1 MKINAAQARVVL
13 NAKAA
18 PTIEVE
24 LNVAGHWARASVPAG
39 TSAGKHEVKPWPK
52 ADNID
57 LAVSKAKRILEE
69 EIFPEILQ
77 GDWEPRE
84 IDEFLEQKDGT
95 DNFHNIGGNTA
106 LAVSIAAMKAFAW
119 DAGIQW
125 YEAVADMYG
134 FRPAP
139 VKPLENFIGGG
150 AHGGHTDIQEFL
162 VSVKGTNMAEMVHTL
177 SWAYRQTKELLKKA
191 DPHFVGALTLESA
204 FVTELGTR
212 DILNILSAV
221 RTGLEELGYEVV
233 LGIDVAAAELWN
245 GSKYVW
251 KSEGVKRTTEEQMQY
266 LRELAVEY
274 KLNYIEDPFHDDDFE
289 SFKRL
294 QASIDSVVTGDDLF
308 VTNAERLRKGIG
320 GVLIKYNQ
328 RGTLLRTVR
337 TVKKARELGMTVTVS
352 HRSGETDDP
361 FLSHFAVGVGA
372 DFAKIGAAGL
382 RTVKLNELIRIS
394 EELER

>member
-1 MKINAAQARVVL
+1 MKINGARARIVL

-24 LNVAGHWARASVPAG
+24 LNVSGHWARASVPAG
-39 TSAGKHEVKPWPK
+39 TSAGKHEVKPWPP

-57 LAVSKAKRILEE
+57 LAVSKAKRILENE
-69 EIFPEILQ
+69 VFPEILQ

-84 IDEFLEQKDGT
+84 VDEFLEQLDGT
-95 DNFHNIGGNTA
+95 PDFRKIGGNTA
-106 LAVSIAAMKAFAW
+106 LAVSIAAMKAFSW
-119 DAGIQW
+119 DAGIPW
-125 YEAVADMYG
+125 YQAVANAYG
-134 FRPAP
+134 FKSGP

-162 VSVKGTNMAEMVHTL
+162 VAVKGTNMAEMVHTL
-177 SWAYRQTKELLKKA
+177 SWAYRQTKELLKRA

-204 FVTELGTR
+204 FVTELGTE
-212 DILNILSAV
+212 DILNILSAI

-233 LGIDVAAAELWN
+233 LGVDVAAAELWD
-245 GSKYVW
+245 GKRYVW
-251 KSEGVKRTTEEQMQY
+251 KSEGVERTTEEQLQY
-266 LRELAVEY
+266 IRELATEH
-274 KLNYIEDPFHDDDFE
+274 KLGYIEDPFHDDDFE

-294 QASIDSVVTGDDLF
+294 QASVDAVVVGDDLF
-308 VTNAERLRKGIG
+308 VTDEHRLQEGIG
-320 GVLIKYNQ
+320 GALIKYNQ

-337 TVKKARELGMTVTVS
+337 TVKRARELGMTVTVS

-361 FLSHFAVGVGA
+361 FLAHFAVGVGA
-372 DFAKIGAAGL
+372 DFAKIGAAGI